1 MAKWLMYSKRADF
14 TAMGKKYQI
23 DPVVARILVNRDLTE
38 DAAITAFLHPSEKD
52 LGDGKALKDMD
63 VAVALL
69 QKARKKRSVSLA
81 IMILMGSRRLIF
93 CIRDCCVWGRS

>member
-38 DAAITAFLHPSEKD
+38 EMQP
-52 LGDGKALKDMD
+52 
-63 VAVALL
+63 LL
-69 QKARKKRSVSLA
+69 R
-81 IMILMGSRRLIF
+81 F
-93 CIRDCCVWGRS
+93 CIPAKKTLGMEKP

>member
-63 VAVALL
+63 VADRSFA
-69 QKARKKRSVSLA
+69 KGDKREKKDPYHW
-81 IMILMGSRRLIF
+81 RL
-93 CIRDCCVWGRS
+93 

>member
-38 DAAITAFLHPSEKD
+38 DAAITAFFASQQKKTLGMEKPFK
-52 LGDGKALKDMD
+52 GYGC
-63 VAVALL
+63 
-69 QKARKKRSVSLA
+69 
-81 IMILMGSRRLIF
+81 G
-93 CIRDCCVWGRS
+93 GRSFAKGDKREKKDPYHWRL

>member
-38 DAAITAFLHPSEKD
+38 DAAITAFLHPKKTLGMEKP
-52 LGDGKALKDMD
+52 
-63 VAVALL
+63 
-69 QKARKKRSVSLA
+69 
-81 IMILMGSRRLIF
+81 
-93 CIRDCCVWGRS
+93 

>member
-14 TAMGKKYQI
+14 TEMGKKYQI

-69 QKARKKRSVSLA
+69 QKAIKEKKKDPYHW
-81 IMILMGSRRLIF
+81 RL
-93 CIRDCCVWGRS
+93 